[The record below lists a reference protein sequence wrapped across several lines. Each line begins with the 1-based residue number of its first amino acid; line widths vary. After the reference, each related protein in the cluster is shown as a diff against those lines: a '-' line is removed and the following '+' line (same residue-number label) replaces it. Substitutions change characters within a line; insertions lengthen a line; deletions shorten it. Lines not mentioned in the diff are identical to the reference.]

1 MPGVRRWLRVRYR
14 KRYGA
19 AGKMIFHRCSDKVV
33 AAQLNPPSSARPPE
47 GCSAEPPL
55 KSIFAKRNSG
65 GIRGTTQFLQ
75 FEQHREHAFELSVE
89 MNLVAGEAFEPVGI
103 DGFAKCLSAN

>member
-1 MPGVRRWLRVRYR
+1 MPSPR
-14 KRYGA
+14 
-19 AGKMIFHRCSDKVV
+19 
-33 AAQLNPPSSARPPE
+33 SALLSPGQPQMVK
-47 GCSAEPPL
+47 C

-75 FEQHREHAFELSVE
+75 LEQHREHAFELSVE
-89 MNLVAGEAFEPVGI
+89 MNLVAGKAFEPVGI